1 MSSSNSSSSFEG
13 AFRDT
18 LVNPPGIEE
27 ISTQRK
33 TVSEAERVLVEHSN
47 RWSMLYVLC
56 IGLETTT
63 NDAKTKPLLDFNDD
77 SFKNLKKKDIK
88 PSLEHLRN
96 EITRRSLL
104 DDTPKKPKPKGWN
117 FSKCLQWLMQ
127 NPVTNADD
135 VVFLEKKVAEV
146 IQIAAAAADC
156 QGDEDSG
163 KNWVGPLPYLCLI
176 HCLLEDDIH
185 DKWIHRNDPRS
196 IQEIDARN
204 SEVRVETAYEM
215 IASRWNSTTFNPKT
229 TISNCHYDFKEEHDV
244 GHKACSEFARATAI
258 KVKDKLARMKTDL
271 TTIIQ
276 KWERSGQG
284 DGGIEEEKDDE
295 EDNPEQFG
303 DSPQAKVDWGRSKGR
318 TGAFDCRD
326 SFLAHHPSYLLYFW
340 DVLDQTD
347 LFNTT
352 MNRLSDETGAS
363 SPNEVPG
370 IILTGRNSSKT
381 NDSEDGSAFIS
392 NFRNILVEASEK
404 ASLAADRRHREN
416 KIDTERRH
424 KETQVAQDK
433 RHKEAQV
440 AQDKRVVLKN
450 NLVNKGY
457 LKRRIDSLQDEARNI
472 RLKIFECQESNQSNK
487 EKFFSS
493 ELKTIE
499 KEIEKCTKDIEQE

>member
-1 MSSSNSSSSFEG
+1 
-13 AFRDT
+13 
-18 LVNPPGIEE
+18 
-27 ISTQRK
+27 
-33 TVSEAERVLVEHSN
+33 
-47 RWSMLYVLC
+47 
-56 IGLETTT
+56 
-63 NDAKTKPLLDFNDD
+63 
-77 SFKNLKKKDIK
+77 
-88 PSLEHLRN
+88 
-96 EITRRSLL
+96 
-104 DDTPKKPKPKGWN
+104 
-117 FSKCLQWLMQ
+117 
-127 NPVTNADD
+127 
-135 VVFLEKKVAEV
+135 
-146 IQIAAAAADC
+146 
-156 QGDEDSG
+156 
-163 KNWVGPLPYLCLI
+163 
-176 HCLLEDDIH
+176 
-185 DKWIHRNDPRS
+185 
-196 IQEIDARN
+196 
-204 SEVRVETAYEM
+204 
-215 IASRWNSTTFNPKT
+215 
-229 TISNCHYDFKEEHDV
+229 
-244 GHKACSEFARATAI
+244 
-258 KVKDKLARMKTDL
+258 MKTDL
-271 TTIIQ
+271 TTIIK

-303 DSPQAKVDWGRSKGR
+303 DAPQAKVDWGRSKGR

-450 NLVNKGY
+450 NFQMSGKQPKQQREIFL
-457 LKRRIDSLQDEARNI
+457 LQ
-472 RLKIFECQESNQSNK
+472 
-487 EKFFSS
+487 
-493 ELKTIE
+493 IE
-499 KEIEKCTKDIEQE
+499 NY